1 MRKITN
7 KTTSARVSKTPPPA
21 RTAAKASAS
30 TLLPRYGQEE
40 LRTLH
45 DRRQGAGTGGTDED
59 CEIKEDKV
67 KKVIKKQAVAEERQ

>member
-7 KTTSARVSKTPPPA
+7 KTTSARIPKALHPPEQ
-21 RTAAKASAS
+21 RHEASAS

-45 DRRQGAGTGGTDED
+45 DRRQGAATGGTDES
-59 CEIKEDKV
+59 CERKEDKV
-67 KKVIKKQAVAEERQ
+67 KEVIKKQGVAEERQ

>member
-7 KTTSARVSKTPPPA
+7 KTTSARVPKTPPPPEQ
-21 RTAAKASAS
+21 RHQASAS

-59 CEIKEDKV
+59 CERKEDKV
-67 KKVIKKQAVAEERQ
+67 RKVIKKQGVAEERQ